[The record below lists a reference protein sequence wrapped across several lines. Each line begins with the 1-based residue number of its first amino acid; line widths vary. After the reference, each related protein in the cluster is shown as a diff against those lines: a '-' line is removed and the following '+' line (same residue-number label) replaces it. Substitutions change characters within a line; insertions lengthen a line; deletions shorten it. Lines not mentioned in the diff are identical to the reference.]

1 MKVGFIGVGTMGRHM
16 AANLQKA
23 NYELIVHDLSK
34 DAATSHVANGAT
46 WADTPLALAQE
57 ADVVFTSLPGPPE
70 MKAVAMGENGL
81 LAGMKK
87 GSAYFDLST
96 NSPNNVR
103 DIHAEFAKKGVHLL
117 DAPVSGGPR
126 GAETGKLALW
136 VGGEEE
142 IFNKHKMVLD
152 AIGDEALYVGP
163 VGAGSIAKLVHNCSG
178 YMIQTALAEVFTMG
192 VKAGLDPLP
201 LWEAVRKGS
210 QGRRRTYDGL
220 SKNFLPAKFDPPSFA
235 LKLAHK
241 DVFLATELA
250 REIGVPM
257 RLANLTLADM
267 TEALNR
273 GWGDRDSRTA
283 TILQQERAGVEI
295 KVSDEDIKAAFER
308 DPPLSDQPN
317 KKHNQ

>member
-23 NYELIVHDLSK
+23 DYELIVHDLSK
-34 DAATSHVANGAT
+34 EAAKSHIANGAT
-46 WADTPLALAQE
+46 WADTPLALTKE
-57 ADVVFTSLPGPPE
+57 ADVVFTSLPGPLE

-103 DIHAEFAKKGVHLL
+103 EIHAEFEAKGVNLL

-136 VGGEEE
+136 IGGDEE
-142 IFNKHKMVLD
+142 IFNKHKLVLD

-163 VGAGSIAKLVHNCSG
+163 IGAGSIAKLVHNCSG

-220 SKNFLPAKFDPPSFA
+220 AKNFLPAKFDPPNFA

-283 TILQQERAGVEI
+283 TILQQERACVEI

>member
-23 NYELIVHDLSK
+23 DYELVVHDVNK
-34 DAATSHVANGAT
+34 GAAEPHIANGAV
-46 WADTPLALAQE
+46 WAETPKELAEQV
-57 ADVVFTSLPGPPE
+57 DVVFTSLPGPPE

-87 GSAYFDLST
+87 GAAYFDLST
-96 NSPNNVR
+96 NSPNIVR
-103 DIHAEFAKKGVHLL
+103 DIHEEFAKKGVHLL

-142 IFNKHKMVLD
+142 VFNKHKMVLD

-163 VGAGSIAKLVHNCSG
+163 IGSGSIAKLVHNCSG
-178 YMIQTALAEVFTMG
+178 YMIQTALAEVMTMG
-192 VKAGLDPLP
+192 VKAGLEPLP

-220 SKNFLPAKFDPPSFA
+220 AKAFLPAKFDPPQFA

-257 RLANLTLADM
+257 RLANMTLADM

-273 GWGDRDSRTA
+273 GWGDRDSRSA

-317 KKHNQ
+317 RKHNQ